1 MGVNW
6 LDVILILVLIVAFVI
21 GIIKGL
27 VRQIVGILAA
37 LIGLF
42 VALAFYPYLS
52 GAVRLLL
59 KNDVVRDFLSFLT
72 IFLVL
77 LLLGWVTGR
86 LFTKAMKG
94 PFKFLNHVLG
104 GVLGALKGVLVCGIL
119 IFAMLVF
126 PVNNEALRGSAL
138 APYCVVITRSVI
150 DLIPRELKQ
159 AFIKAYDEIFEGGGE
174 DVERI

>member
-1 MGVNW
+1 MGINW
-6 LDVILILVLIVAFVI
+6 LDVILILILVAAFVI

-52 GAVRLLL
+52 GAIRLLM
-59 KNDVVRDFLSFLT
+59 KNDVMRDFLSFAT
-72 IFLVL
+72 IFLLML
-77 LLLGWVTGR
+77 LIGWVTGR

-104 GVLGALKGVLVCGIL
+104 GALGLLKGTLLCGIL
-119 IFAMLVF
+119 VFAMLIF
-126 PVNNEALRGSAL
+126 PVNTEALRGSAL
-138 APYCVVITRSVI
+138 SPYCIVITRSVI
-150 DLIPRELKQ
+150 DLIPRELKE
-159 AFIKAYDEIFEGGGE
+159 AFVKAYEEIFESRGK

>member
-1 MGVNW
+1 MGFNW
-6 LDVILILVLIVAFVI
+6 LDIILILILAAAFVV

-37 LIGLF
+37 LVGLF

-52 GAVRLLL
+52 GAFRLLM
-59 KNDVVRDFLSFLT
+59 KNDTLRDFLSFAT
-72 IFLVL
+72 IFLLML
-77 LLLGWVTGR
+77 LIGWVIGR

-104 GVLGALKGVLVCGIL
+104 GVLGLLKGSLLCGIL
-119 IFAMLVF
+119 VFAMLIF
-126 PVNNEALRGSAL
+126 PVDTEALRGSAL
-138 APYCVVITRSVI
+138 SPYCIVITRSVI
-150 DLIPRELKQ
+150 DLIPREVKE
-159 AFIKAYDEIFEGGGE
+159 AFVEAYEEIFENRGK